1 MYVLRRSSRV
11 LIFGIVIFTLGA
23 GNWAFGSNKTVQYK
37 ARQLEAIRMGGFDV
51 SRPFRGTASIL
62 EDRTEMNEFYE
73 DSVTRYRY
81 YKVVRRGGRF
91 LMSIG
96 GLIILGAL
104 VRRIAVPQ
112 SLSGT

>member
-1 MYVLRRSSRV
+1 MLRRSSRV
-11 LIFGIVIFTLGA
+11 LIFGIVVFTLGA
-23 GNWAFGSNKTVQYK
+23 GNWAFGASKAVQYK
-37 ARQLEAIRMGGFDV
+37 ARQLEAIRLGGLEV

-62 EDRTEMNEFYE
+62 DERTEMHEFYE

-96 GLIILGAL
+96 GLLILGAL

-112 SLSGT
+112 SSSGV